1 MMMDGMGMMMWGALS
16 LLLGLI
22 VIFVFA
28 LAIAI
33 AVRWAWRQNPTGG
46 ERALEILNGTQRA
59 RSARTSTKGSKRIS
73 SNVPFHQS
81 CANVSTAKCQTKG
94 DKHEDDMGGS
104 PIKQR

>member
-28 LAIAI
+28 LALAI

-46 ERALEILNGTQRA
+46 EGALEILKKRYA
-59 RSARTSTKGSKRIS
+59 RGEISKDEYERIKADI
-73 SNVPFHQS
+73 Q
-81 CANVSTAKCQTKG
+81 
-94 DKHEDDMGGS
+94 
-104 PIKQR
+104 

>member
-33 AVRWAWRQNPTGG
+33 AVRWAWRQNPRGG
-46 ERALEILNGTQRA
+46 EGSLEILKKRYA
-59 RSARTSTKGSKRIS
+59 KGEISKEGR
-73 SNVPFHQS
+73 VR
-81 CANVSTAKCQTKG
+81 K
-94 DKHEDDMGGS
+94 D
-104 PIKQR
+104 

>member
-46 ERALEILNGTQRA
+46 EGALEILKKRYA
-59 RSARTSTKGSKRIS
+59 RGEISKDEYERIKADI
-73 SNVPFHQS
+73 Q
-81 CANVSTAKCQTKG
+81 
-94 DKHEDDMGGS
+94 
-104 PIKQR
+104 

>member
-46 ERALEILNGTQRA
+46 ERALEILKKRYA
-59 RSARTSTKGSKRIS
+59 KGEISKDEYERIKADI
-73 SNVPFHQS
+73 Q
-81 CANVSTAKCQTKG
+81 
-94 DKHEDDMGGS
+94 
-104 PIKQR
+104 